1 MLTFI
6 DFFAGIGGFRRG
18 MELAGHKCIG
28 FCEFDK
34 FAAAGYTAMHLMTDE
49 DRERIAALVNS
60 DSQLYRLAVCRAGW
74 GLALDGTEQAE
85 G

>member
-34 FAAAGYTAMHLMTDE
+34 SLFLMALNMAKPLRRLTGTFRCRLRRCGYGS
-49 DRERIAALVNS
+49 RE
-60 DSQLYRLAVCRAGW
+60 AVA
-74 GLALDGTEQAE
+74 
-85 G
+85 